1 MHADFGVGK
10 RVYEAMTGE
19 LTPEGEQ
26 RFTIPQALARVGGM
40 NITPID
46 PVTSRQKS
54 IRSMQSDILKLTRDR
69 NRNIRERIKMKQS
82 KEEINE
88 ARQEFNERIKERR
101 KELREFIKV
110 TRVPEQLKRAS

>member
-1 MHADFGVGK
+1 
-10 RVYEAMTGE
+10 MTGE

-26 RFTIPQALARVGGM
+26 RFTKAQAFARLGCM

-46 PVTSRQKS
+46 PVTSRRKS
-54 IRSMQSDILKLTRDR
+54 IRAMQSDILKLTRDR

-88 ARQEFNERIKERR
+88 ARQEFNERIIERR
-101 KELREFIKV
+101 KELREFIKK
-110 TRVPEQLKRAS
+110 TKVPEQLKRAG